1 MSFSLGNGLATGYE
15 LSAIFNERIDP
26 EGEVPGT
33 YTREERTGK
42 ILKYKNKIRKWR
54 HEHPVT
60 RKFKGRSVV
69 AGKKPRIKGK
79 FVSLDEY
86 VEYIKN
92 NNEGDPQA
100 KELFNEISTYVESE
114 KSAREVNVK
123 DENF

>member
-1 MSFSLGNGLATGYE
+1 MSFSLGGGLPVGVE
-15 LSAIFNERIDP
+15 LSEIMKERIDP
-26 EGEVPGT
+26 EGEAPGT
-33 YTREERTGK
+33 YTRDERTGK

-79 FVSLDEY
+79 FVSIDEY
-86 VEYIKN
+86 MEYVKN
-92 NNEGDPQA
+92 NNDDDPQA